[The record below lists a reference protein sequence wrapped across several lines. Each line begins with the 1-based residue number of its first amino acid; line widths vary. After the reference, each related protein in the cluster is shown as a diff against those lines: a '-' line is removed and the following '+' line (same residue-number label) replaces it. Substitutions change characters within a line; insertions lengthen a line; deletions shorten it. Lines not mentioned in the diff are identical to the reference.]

1 MQGNVLHPGSASLR
15 QMLPG
20 MIDQNHPHNL
30 GRESVEVR
38 AIVPA
43 GAPLVQQLQ
52 AEFIYQ
58 RSCLQITPTSL
69 SPHKGGSDLAQMRVD
84 QGDQFL
90 ERAWFPRLPPGQQQG
105 DFARKRFQASLQLSI
120 LSGTSL
126 ASR

>member
-1 MQGNVLHPGSASLR
+1 MASVTYTPKFQSPEYVDNVDR
-15 QMLPG
+15 VQ
-20 MIDQNHPHNL
+20 
-30 GRESVEVR
+30 
-38 AIVPA
+38 A
-43 GAPLVQQLQ
+43 GGPKGFNFQFQQLQ
-52 AEFIYQ
+52 AEFIHQ

-126 ASR
+126 ASRRNRRSALKTVF